1 MYFNCKTKTSTNPK
15 DISEAS
21 KASQAEILQRI
32 GTWISEGS
40 RCTTDNVDHH
50 YVNMVKYKPRSG
62 SSYVELPAELRH
74 HKKGLINVKNNDDEC
89 YRWCHLKY
97 ENFHKQLDVP

>member
-1 MYFNCKTKTSTNPK
+1 
-15 DISEAS
+15 
-21 KASQAEILQRI
+21 
-32 GTWISEGS
+32 
-40 RCTTDNVDHH
+40 
-50 YVNMVKYKPRSG
+50 MVKYKPRSG